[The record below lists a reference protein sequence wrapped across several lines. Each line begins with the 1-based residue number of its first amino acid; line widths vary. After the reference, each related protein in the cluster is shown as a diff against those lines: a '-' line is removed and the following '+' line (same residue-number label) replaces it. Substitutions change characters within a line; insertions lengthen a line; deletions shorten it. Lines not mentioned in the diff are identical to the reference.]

1 MRHDCLKFCHQLRN
15 LGSRKLEIDLLPWSA
30 VDFHRG
36 IIRIEPTEYFDVK
49 TEHSIG
55 HVPVDPE
62 ILALLRGFH
71 AKATSAFVIESSR
84 SPRPSTTHSGYHCQT
99 IFKRVCVW
107 LKAKGVKS
115 RKPLHDLRK
124 EYGSIINAK
133 FDLVTAKEL
142 LRHSSVAS
150 RRRITSKIENEE
162 RQVWARS

>member
-124 EYGSIINAK
+124 EYGSII
-133 FDLVTAKEL
+133 T
-142 LRHSSVAS
+142 RSS
-150 RRRITSKIENEE
+150 I
-162 RQVWARS
+162 